1 MVRRT
6 LTVCAAVAAAA
17 LGAAPGAAAAGRCGA
32 HPWCDTS
39 LSPERRAQL
48 LVSALTPAE
57 RVSLLAGDVGTGVGG
72 APGGHTGAADGVP
85 RLDVPPLYLTDGPVG
100 VRQGPSTALPATMA
114 LAASFDRSLAHLD
127 GAVVGNEA
135 RLKGND
141 VVYAPTV
148 NILRNPLW
156 GRVFESFGEDPFLT
170 ARLGVAWI
178 RGAQGQG
185 VIANVKHFAA
195 NNQEGAQQANGSIV
209 GNRFSV
215 DAKVGERTL
224 REIYLPQF
232 EAAVKEAHVGSVM
245 CAYNKLNGAH
255 ACANRPLLNG
265 ILRRDWGFRGFVL
278 ADYGASKTVGA
289 GLAAGLDFEPWPY
302 VDSDG
307 GENLTPAK
315 VNAALAAGRTTQAAV
330 DRAVRHLMRT
340 LFAYGY
346 FDRAAYVDDDSRV
359 NRAGHFAAARRIE
372 EAGITLLKNRRHA
385 LPLNA
390 KRLRSLAI
398 VGSDGDGYKNG
409 GGSSDVRPYSFVSV
423 RQGITARAGS
433 GVRVS
438 YAPGTDLAQAEQA
451 ARAADAA
458 VVVVSDTAAEG
469 VDKPC
474 LALDCGATGS
484 LTRDALIERVAK
496 ANPHT
501 IVVLQTGGP
510 VLTPWRSQVEGI
522 VEAWYPGAAGGTA
535 VARVLFGDVDPG
547 GRLPA
552 TFPNR
557 ASDLPTSG
565 DPRRYPGVN
574 GVATYSEGVLVGYRW
589 YDARRIRPAYPF
601 GFGLSYT
608 RFEHGRLHLRP
619 AGRGLGLRV
628 SLTVRNTGQR
638 TGVAVPQLYLG
649 LPGAPGRVQPPRQ
662 LKGFEKLTLRPGRR
676 ARVSFAL
683 DSRALS
689 YWDVARHRWRVAPGC
704 YSVQVSSAGRGRGAS
719 APVAVGR
726 ARCGRGAL
734 RLGR

>member
-1 MVRRT
+1 M
-6 LTVCAAVAAAA
+6 CVAAAIAA
-17 LGAAPGAAAAGRCGA
+17 LGAVPSASAAGRCGS

-57 RVSLLAGDVGTGVGG
+57 RASLLAGDVATGVTGD
-72 APGGHTGAADGVP
+72 PGGHTGAAYGVS

-100 VRQGPSTALPATMA
+100 VRQGPSTAMPASMA
-114 LAASFDRSLAHLD
+114 LAASFDRSLARLD

-148 NILRNPLW
+148 NILRTPLW
-156 GRVFESFGEDPFLT
+156 GRVFESLGEDPFLT
-170 ARLGVAWI
+170 ARIGVEWI

-195 NNQEGAQQANGSIV
+195 NNQEGAKQADGSIA
-209 GNRFSV
+209 GNRLSV
-215 DAKVGERTL
+215 DARVGERTL

-232 EAAVKEAHVGSVM
+232 EAAVKEGHVGSVM
-245 CAYNKLNGAH
+245 CAYNRLNGAH
-255 ACANRPLLNG
+255 ACANRPLLDG
-265 ILRRDWGFRGFVL
+265 VLRHDWGFRGFVL
-278 ADYGASKTVGA
+278 ADYAASKTVGT
-289 GLAAGLDFEPWPY
+289 GLAAGLDFEPWPFI
-302 VDSDG
+302 DADG
-307 GENLTPAK
+307 GENLTPAN

-330 DRAVRHLMRT
+330 DHAVGNLMRT

-359 NRAGHFAAARRIE
+359 DKAGHLAAARRIE
-372 EAGITLLKNRRHA
+372 EGGITLLKNHGRA
-385 LPLNA
+385 LPLDA

-398 VGSDGDGYKNG
+398 IGSDGDGYRNG

-433 GVRVS
+433 GVEVR
-438 YAPGTDLAQAEQA
+438 YAPGTDLAKAEQT
-451 ARAADAA
+451 ARGADAA

-469 VDKPC
+469 TDKPC
-474 LALDCGATGS
+474 LGLDCGATDS
-484 LTRDALIERVAK
+484 LSRDALIARVAK
-496 ANPHT
+496 ANPRT

-510 VLTPWRSQVEGI
+510 VLTPWRDKVEGI
-522 VEAWYPGAAGGTA
+522 VEAWYPGAAGGSA
-535 VARVLFGDVDPG
+535 VARVLFGEVDPG

-557 ASDLPTSG
+557 AADLPTAG

-574 GVATYSEGVLVGYRW
+574 GTVTYSEGVLVGYRW

-608 RFEHGRLHLRP
+608 RFEHGRLHLRS
-619 AGRGLGLRV
+619 AARALGLRV
-628 SLTVRNTGQR
+628 SLTVRNSGRR

-649 LPGAPGRVQPPRQ
+649 LPGAPGRLQPPRQ
-662 LKGFEKLTLRPGRR
+662 LKGFEKLTLRPGHRS
-676 ARVSFAL
+676 RVSFAL
-683 DSRALS
+683 DARALS
-689 YWDVARHRWRVAPGC
+689 YWDAARHGWRVAPGC
-704 YSVQVSSAGRGRGAS
+704 YSVRVSSAGHGPAAAGT
-719 APVAVGR
+719 VAVGR
-726 ARCGRGAL
+726 ARCGRAAVRL
-734 RLGR
+734 RG